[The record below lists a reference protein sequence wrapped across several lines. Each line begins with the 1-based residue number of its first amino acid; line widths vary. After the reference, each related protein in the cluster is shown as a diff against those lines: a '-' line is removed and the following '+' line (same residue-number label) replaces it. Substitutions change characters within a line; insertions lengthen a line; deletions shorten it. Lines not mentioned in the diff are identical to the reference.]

1 MRWAELRVV
10 TSASEWEEMRPNNLV
25 SALSLSMREMVVRA
39 RLTLRN
45 GHFR

>member
-45 GHFR
+45 EHFR